1 MLDFYTYC
9 GCVITDLLGTYL
21 GLLGFR
27 VDHLQRFVRRQ
38 TPRVAVRVH
47 IGVHRCA
54 GVGRAPGLPLP
65 GATAPHCTAHRI
77 TRTHSTRT
85 HTTLWQLHT
94 NKFRSVC
101 NRNNTIIYYY
111 MYLHMYVVL
120 HNIELSAREII
131 NVHNIHT
138 NARYSCVL

>member
-77 TRTHSTRT
+77 TRTHSPHART
-85 HTTLWQLHT
+85 PPSGSCTQTSSGRSVTEIIQSYTIIFVYIRMYCCTTLSYPQP
-94 NKFRSVC
+94 KS
-101 NRNNTIIYYY
+101 
-111 MYLHMYVVL
+111 
-120 HNIELSAREII
+120 
-131 NVHNIHT
+131 
-138 NARYSCVL
+138 